1 MYKWLCTAF
10 VSLWLAGCGDQSWQT
25 TDISEMMPPL
35 DFHLTDEDGKQVDAE
50 DFRGKTTLLFFGYT
64 HCPDVCPITLAR
76 LATAFRQV
84 DDKARE
90 DIQVLFVSVD
100 PTRDTP
106 EIMKEYTEAFG
117 PQFIGLTGRKSDIDA
132 ITNRYRVTYGY
143 GEKDESGNYDVTHSS
158 ATFAFNREGDA
169 QLLIRDDDPMKA
181 VVSDL
186 EALAEGS

>member
-1 MYKWLCTAF
+1 MYKWLCIAL
-10 VSLWLAGCGDQSWQT
+10 VSFWLVGCSDQSWQT

-35 DFHLTDEDGKQVDAE
+35 DFHLTDENGKQVDAE

-117 PQFIGLTGRKSDIDA
+117 PQFIGLTGSKSDIDA
-132 ITNRYRVTYGY
+132 ITNRYRVSYGY

-158 ATFAFNREGDA
+158 ATFAFNRQGDA

>member
-1 MYKWLCTAF
+1 
-10 VSLWLAGCGDQSWQT
+10 
-25 TDISEMMPPL
+25 MPPL
-35 DFHLTDEDGKQVDAE
+35 DFHLTDEDGKDVDAE
-50 DFRGKTTLLFFGYT
+50 DFQGKTTLLFFGYT

-100 PTRDTP
+100 PARDTP
-106 EIMKEYTEAFG
+106 EIMKEYTNAFG
-117 PQFIGLTGRKSDIDA
+117 PQFIGLTGSKSDIDA
-132 ITNRYRVTYGY
+132 ITNRYRVSYEY